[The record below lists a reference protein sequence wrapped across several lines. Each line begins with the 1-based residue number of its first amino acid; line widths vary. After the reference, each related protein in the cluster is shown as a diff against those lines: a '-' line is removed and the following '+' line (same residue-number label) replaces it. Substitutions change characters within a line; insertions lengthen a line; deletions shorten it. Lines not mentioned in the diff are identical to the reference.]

1 MRGRADYV
9 TKAKKKIKKKT
20 KTFQLVGLDSGK
32 IYFKAQEHAS
42 LQRWLDVQFGV
53 LNTGTEKNKSIVPMP
68 EPMRIVEQ
76 VK

>member
-1 MRGRADYV
+1 MREGADYV
-9 TKAKKKIKKKT
+9 TKKFK
-20 KTFQLVGLDSGK
+20 LVGLDSNK
-32 IYFKAQEHAS
+32 IYFEAQEHAS